1 MPQAS
6 YATRRGVKTPRRDQT
21 QQRPLSVAAPR
32 PGEPSIFG
40 ARFYLTRGWVEQRP
54 ARSSS
59 SIGAQLLAIAEAPI
73 SQPPTPALQTLHAEA
88 LSAPPRTPSTPRPFT
103 PRPQAT
109 PLRDLAHA
117 ASDALGDRGCS
128 LRRAPWAGAVP
139 PEAVSSLTH
148 VSGPYTEKL
157 ERAMGFEP
165 TTLTLAT

>member
-109 PLRDLAHA
+109 PRRDPRSHCKRRPWRPGVLIA
-117 ASDALGDRGCS
+117 A
-128 LRRAPWAGAVP
+128 
-139 PEAVSSLTH
+139 
-148 VSGPYTEKL
+148 
-157 ERAMGFEP
+157 RAMGRGRP
-165 TTLTLAT
+165 ARGCVLAHPCLRAIHGKIGAGDGI